1 MQQACLF
8 CRIIRRE
15 TPADFV
21 HEDDLVV
28 AFKDLRPQAPVH
40 LLIAPRKHIPTL
52 NDLTPQDNALIGHF
66 FQVAKTLAMQSS
78 IHQKGYR
85 TVFNVN
91 AGAGQSVYHIHL
103 HVLGGRM
110 FSWPPG

>member
-1 MQQACLF
+1 M
-8 CRIIRRE
+8 
-15 TPADFV
+15 
-21 HEDDLVV
+21 
-28 AFKDLRPQAPVH
+28 
-40 LLIAPRKHIPTL
+40 
-52 NDLTPQDNALIGHF
+52 
-66 FQVAKTLAMQSS
+66 FQVAKRLAVQSN
-78 IHQKGYR
+78 IHEKGYR

>member
-8 CRIIRRE
+8 CRIIKRE
-15 TPADFV
+15 TPADFM

-40 LLIAPRKHIPTL
+40 FLVVSKKHIATL
-52 NDLTPQDNALIGHF
+52 NDLLPEDSPLIGQM
-66 FQVAKTLAMQSS
+66 FQVAKKLAVQSNV
-78 IHQKGYR
+78 HEKGYR

>member
-8 CRIIRRE
+8 CRIIGYD
-15 TPADFV
+15 TPAEFV
-21 HEDDLVV
+21 HEDDLLV

-40 LLIAPRKHIPTL
+40 LLICPRKHIPTL
-52 NDLTPQDNALIGHF
+52 NDLMPEDNALIGHI
-66 FQVAKTLAMQSS
+66 FQVVKKLAMQSN

-91 AGAGQSVYHIHL
+91 AGAGQSVYHLHL
-103 HVLGGRM
+103 HLLGGRM

>member
-1 MQQACLF
+1 MHL
-8 CRIIRRE
+8 
-15 TPADFV
+15 
-21 HEDDLVV
+21 LVV
-28 AFKDLRPQAPVH
+28 
-40 LLIAPRKHIPTL
+40 PRKHIPTL
-52 NDLTPQDNALIGHF
+52 NELTSEDNALIGQM
-66 FQVAKTLAMQSS
+66 FQVARKLAVQSNV
-78 IHQKGYR
+78 HQKGYR

>member
-1 MQQACLF
+1 
-8 CRIIRRE
+8 
-15 TPADFV
+15 
-21 HEDDLVV
+21 VV

-40 LLIAPRKHIPTL
+40 LLVTPRKHIPTL
-52 NDLTPQDNALIGHF
+52 NDLLPEDNALIGQM
-66 FQVAKTLAMQSS
+66 FQVAKKLAMQSN
-78 IHQKGYR
+78 IHLKGYR

-103 HVLGGRM
+103 HLLGGRM

>member
-1 MQQACLF
+1 MQQTCLF
-8 CRIIRRE
+8 CRIIGRE
-15 TPADFV
+15 TPAEFV
-21 HEDDLVV
+21 YEDDLVV
-28 AFKDLRPQAPVH
+28 AFRDLRSQAPIH
-40 LLIAPRKHIPTL
+40 LLICPRKHVPTL
-52 NDLTPQDNALIGHF
+52 NDLEPEDNPLVGHI
-66 FQVAKTLAMQSS
+66 FQVAKKLAEQFQ

>member
-8 CRIIRRE
+8 CRIAAHNPSPE
-15 TPADFV
+15 FM
-21 HEDDLVV
+21 HEDDFVV
-28 AFKDLRPQAPVH
+28 AFKDLRPRAPVH
-40 LLIAPRKHIPTL
+40 FLVVPKKHIPTL
-52 NDLTPQDNALIGHF
+52 NDLAPEDDATIGRMF
-66 FQVAKTLAMQSS
+66 RIARDLAAQSN
-78 IHQKGYR
+78 IHQEGYR

-91 AGAGQSVYHIHL
+91 SGAGQSVYHIHL

>member
-1 MQQACLF
+1 MDHACLF
-8 CRIIRRE
+8 CRIIARD

-21 HEDDLVV
+21 HEDELVV
-28 AFKDLRPQAPVH
+28 AFKDVRPQAPVH
-40 LLIAPRKHIPTL
+40 LLVVPRKHIPTL
-52 NDLTPQDNALIGHF
+52 NDVEPEHNVLIGHM
-66 FQVAKTLAMQSS
+66 FQVSKTLAKLSN

-91 AGAGQSVYHIHL
+91 AGAGQSVYHVHL
-103 HVLGGRM
+103 HLLGGRM

>member
-1 MQQACLF
+1 M
-8 CRIIRRE
+8 
-15 TPADFV
+15 
-21 HEDDLVV
+21 

-40 LLIAPRKHIPTL
+40 FLVLPKKHIPTL
-52 NDLTPQDNALIGHF
+52 KDLLPEDNPLIGQM
-66 FQVAKTLAMQSS
+66 FQVARKLAVQSN
-78 IHQKGYR
+78 IHEKGYR

-91 AGAGQSVYHIHL
+91 ASAGQSVYHLHL

>member
-1 MQQACLF
+1 MPQTCLF
-8 CRIIRRE
+8 CRIAAHE
-15 TPADFV
+15 PPADFV
-21 HEDDLVV
+21 YEDDLAV

-40 LLIAPRKHIPTL
+40 FLVVPKKHIATL
-52 NDLTPQDNALIGHF
+52 NDLMPEDDALVGRMFRI
-66 FQVAKTLAMQSS
+66 AKELARQTN
-78 IHQKGYR
+78 IHHDGYR

-103 HVLGGRM
+103 HLLGGRP

>member
-1 MQQACLF
+1 
-8 CRIIRRE
+8 
-15 TPADFV
+15 V

-40 LLIAPRKHIPTL
+40 LLITPRKHIPTL
-52 NDLTPQDNALIGHF
+52 NDLMPEDNALIGQM
-66 FQVAKTLAMQSS
+66 FQVAKKLAMQSN
-78 IHQKGYR
+78 IHHKGYR

-103 HVLGGRM
+103 HLLGGRM

>member
-1 MQQACLF
+1 M
-8 CRIIRRE
+8 
-15 TPADFV
+15 
-21 HEDDLVV
+21 

-40 LLIAPRKHIPTL
+40 LLVVPRKHIPTL
-52 NDLTPQDNALIGHF
+52 NDVTPDDNPLIGQM
-66 FQVAKTLAMQSS
+66 FQVAKRLAVQSN
-78 IHQKGYR
+78 IHEKGYR

-91 AGAGQSVYHIHL
+91 AGAGQSVYHVHL

>member
-8 CRIIRRE
+8 CRIIGHDTAAE
-15 TPADFV
+15 FV

-40 LLIAPRKHIPTL
+40 LLVVPRKHISTL
-52 NDLTPQDNALIGHF
+52 NDLVPEDNALVGQI
-66 FQVAKTLAMQSS
+66 FQVAKKLAMQSN

-85 TVFNVN
+85 TIFNVN

-103 HVLGGRM
+103 HLLGGRM